1 MIRAYFYIALA
12 YIAAAVYSVVRAAYD
27 ALFTLEC
34 KAYAWRND
42 AADNADDAVGQHFS
56 MEFWEAGSP
65 GEELAVS
72 LRERDLRDWFPEV
85 LRPYSDFE
93 DDESVSGTVTARKPA
108 FFDPL

>member
-1 MIRAYFYIALA
+1 MIRVYFRILIAYSASV
-12 YIAAAVYSVVRAAYD
+12 VYSVVRAAYD
-27 ALFTLEC
+27 ASFTLES

-56 MEFWEAGSP
+56 VEFWEAGSP

-72 LRERDLRDWFPEV
+72 LRERDLRDRFHEV

-93 DDESVSGTVTARKPA
+93 DNESVSGTVTARKPA